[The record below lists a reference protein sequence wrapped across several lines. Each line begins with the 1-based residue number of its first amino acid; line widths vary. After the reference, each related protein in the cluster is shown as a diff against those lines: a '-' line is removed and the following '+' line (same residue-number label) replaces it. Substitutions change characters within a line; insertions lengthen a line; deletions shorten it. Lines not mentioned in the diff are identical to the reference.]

1 MTVPMAYSWSFLKQF
16 NFTNPP
22 TIVLGRSEEVL
33 ESYKRHGETIKKNG
47 GVEKHLKSCYLSQD
61 NDYCMTKNNFPYYF
75 EEDIGHYVIW
85 FKSETFQDYN
95 NPVAVK
101 KIVSDFQR
109 DNGVEFKEFVF
120 FQNIERLRSVP
131 SIPHIHV
138 FAKLLT

>member
-47 GVEKHLKSCYLSQD
+47 GVEKHIKSCYLSTG

-85 FKSETFQDYN
+85 FKLETFQDYN
-95 NPVAVK
+95 NPVAVN
-101 KIVSDFQR
+101 KIVADFQKKK
-109 DNGVEFKEFVF
+109 GILFKDYVF

-131 SIPHIHV
+131 GIPHIHV
-138 FAKLLT
+138 FAKLMT